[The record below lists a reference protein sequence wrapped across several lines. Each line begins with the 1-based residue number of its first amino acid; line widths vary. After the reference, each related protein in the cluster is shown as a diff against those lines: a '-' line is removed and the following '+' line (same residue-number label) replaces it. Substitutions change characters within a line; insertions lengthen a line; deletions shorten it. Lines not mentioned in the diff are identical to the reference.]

1 MAYVTKWW
9 NSRVLIVGFMIS
21 LYIRVMISNA
31 VVRRAQVY
39 NIGFILCMDLFQFP
53 GHDPVGKKE
62 NAICLIGEKYAL
74 HYINISFII
83 LMLFG
88 TCRAAYI
95 EVICFHTNLTR
106 RKPADITYGWLC

>member
-1 MAYVTKWW
+1 MAYITKWW

-21 LYIRVMISNA
+21 LYIRVMIPYA
-31 VVRRAQVY
+31 FVIRAQVY
-39 NIGFILCMDLFQFP
+39 YIGFILCMDLFQFH
-53 GHDPVGKKE
+53 GHDPVGNKE

-74 HYINISFII
+74 HYINISLII

-88 TCRAAYI
+88 TSCAAYI

-106 RKPADITYGWLC
+106 RKPADVTYGWLC